1 MFAAQWIRSCRFIK
15 DGINCCQSYS
25 EIDSFAKGR
34 RMPKA
39 ESIRVLCV
47 DDQESMLRLHRY
59 AFAQLGIRNV
69 TEVTSAVSAIDMI
82 LKSEF
87 DLVTLDWNMPGTDG
101 LTLFKMLRKHP
112 QTAKLPIIMVTGNAE
127 ESSVKTAIAAGVRLF
142 LRKPVS
148 VRDLKVR
155 VEAAIGKLT

>member
-1 MFAAQWIRSCRFIK
+1 
-15 DGINCCQSYS
+15 
-25 EIDSFAKGR
+25 
-34 RMPKA
+34 MPIA
-39 ESIRVLCV
+39 EEVRVLCV
-47 DDQESMLRLHRY
+47 DDQESMLKLHRY
-59 AFAQLGIRNV
+59 AFMQLGIRNI
-69 TEVTSAVSAIDMI
+69 TEVTSAAAAANLI
-82 LKSEF
+82 LKEKF

-112 QTAKLPIIMVTGNAE
+112 LTAKLPVIMVTGNAE

-148 VRDLKVR
+148 VKDLKTR

>member
-1 MFAAQWIRSCRFIK
+1 
-15 DGINCCQSYS
+15 
-25 EIDSFAKGR
+25 
-34 RMPKA
+34 MPKA